1 MTRQHLTLSAVLA
14 SVLAFMFWRCWRGGQ
29 TRGYRKYRRSQ
40 VRPRAGRTAV
50 MCLIGA
56 VIQQA
61 RVITCTG
68 ADVKGCISERNLKG
82 LTLIPSEPS
91 SLVTSVAQQRCSSKI
106 NQRCPGR
113 LRSRPSAELSEEL
126 NLSRNYLQ
134 HEFRTPFSVLN
145 DVERQFPLK
154 TWINEGLGSL
164 GGGCSE
170 SLTSPPTCPG
180 VDTSVYFDCG

>member
-1 MTRQHLTLSAVLA
+1 
-14 SVLAFMFWRCWRGGQ
+14 MFWRRSRGGQ
-29 TRGYRKYRRSQ
+29 TRGCRKYRCPQ

-68 ADVKGCISERNLKG
+68 ADVKGYISERNLKG
-82 LTLIPSEPS
+82 LTLIPFEPS
-91 SLVTSVAQQRCSSKI
+91 SLVTSAAQRRCSSKI
-106 NQRCPGR
+106 NVVQEDSGHGLQLTCLRNETSPGIIFNMN
-113 LRSRPSAELSEEL
+113 SE
-126 NLSRNYLQ
+126 
-134 HEFRTPFSVLN
+134 PCVSVLN

-170 SLTSPPTCPG
+170 SLTSPPTCPR
-180 VDTSVYFDCG
+180 VDTSVYFDSG